1 MGLNRKNLSL
11 TNRTL
16 TTQRF
21 VVSQTGRDSRG
32 RIFFD
37 FKITL
42 ANVRDRGKIFV
53 RRNPRITITETAN
66 TGSNNTWSLTVT
78 NTAGSPTL
86 LRPGKAISLSARL
99 TLMSTSN
106 EDPTASVSFDVAV
119 KVFNNKTRTQN
130 AIFTLPIVVQP
141 NLGAVQTDVNFDTG
155 KLYGI
160 DEDSV
165 SPVIKMVS
173 NARSRFK
180 IRLFNDTHKITGN
193 GFIFRGFTVKITR
206 KKTNKNIRNNIIT
219 ISQSRKESKKL
230 EEAILRPKQNFTTE
244 FEINTKELRDKSRA
258 ERLEEEYDISILPDT
273 VSFDGGQNF
282 NRFSQSKLIG
292 SASAFAVAQAIN
304 VDNISGGGGGGFGDD
319 DFVDG
324 TGEDEDGNQNNNFDG
339 YNNINPCNNID
350 WGGFAT
356 ITQEDLNITP
366 PSSPNA
372 PTGVFLD
379 LIELAGNSI
388 EYMGVQFPTVLYSG
402 PIASGGNVPVTQF
415 LPVVYSL
422 QFFADTTFGMVE
434 LTSENA
440 LPGSHTTSAS
450 VPTEIDTFQVNTN
463 AQDIGDEPFAGPLVD
478 YVFPFDI
485 NTSSNLSGS
494 DEDQAAAINLGKVFC
509 KTQALIKIGNVVIPE
524 GTPIVIKV
532 RFYAIIPPG
541 QFNSG
546 QTIQSNCFQ
555 ELIIRD
561 ICPTITQ
568 NTQIDCT
575 DLQTPYST
583 VNPDPVVSGG
593 TVQIP
598 LNAQEVAT
606 DDDSIVS
613 FSDLGTITNNGD
625 VTITILA
632 FVHQPTFTD
641 LTAQV
646 SPTTHTFNSGTMLNS
661 NFVLDYENVTL
672 FGQYLINYFVSVTVV
687 PPTGLLPVDPP
698 PYTLTCSRRVVVN
711 ITEEQVVLDPCI
723 DKTISTVVTNVLP
736 DIMSNTSESYF
747 EGQFT
752 VTNDGGT
759 APYSTTI
766 NGIGVSTMSVSNPA
780 TFTGLGAGE
789 YSINVTDADGCK
801 QVASVTVP
809 EVISFDCNE
818 FGPIVSGT
826 AVSESF
832 FGANDGS
839 ISITV
844 TQNNTSSVFDFT
856 TTFLWSNGATTQN
869 ISDLAPGAYSVTVT
883 ITDAVT
889 GEICTDTT
897 TYTVLTGDLPGEE
910 IEPEEEFEDHTV
922 EIENDGGDFGEPHT
936 QEEIELQ
943 EDISECL
950 GDFLCDIEYRLD
962 VGKSV
967 KDVYSKV
974 AFLVLSNDILD
985 FDGVVLKVDGVF
997 QNDSSIATLEDL
1009 DCIRQRFHNICG
1021 CFLDKEETDIGKNI
1035 IDAGGIVD
1043 NTTAQ
1048 SQQEQIT
1055 NVATPPEDTEELFVP
1070 EETPAPPGSSAPAS
1084 APKPKTTS
1092 DTVSPPSAPSETV
1105 SQKELDRLY
1114 EAVSAAAS
1122 AAAKFKF
1129 IPSSYDRKTIE
1140 VEGKKF
1146 LDALGKPPSGLAP
1159 LIDLLANAAFEY
1171 TLKTGLIFPAKN

>member
-42 ANVRDRGKIFV
+42 ANVRDRGKIFI

-86 LRPGKAISLSARL
+86 LTPGKAISLSARL

-206 KKTNKNIRNNIIT
+206 KKTNKNIRNNVIT

-244 FEINTKELRDKSRA
+244 FEINTKELRDKNRA

-282 NRFSQSKLIG
+282 KRFSQSKLIG
-292 SASAFAVAQAIN
+292 SASAFAVAEAIN

-324 TGEDEDGNQNNNFDG
+324 TGEDEDGNQNNNFGG

-356 ITQEDLNITP
+356 ITQEDLNITA

-379 LIELAGNSI
+379 LIELAGNST
-388 EYMGVQFPTVLYSG
+388 EFLGVQFPTVLYSG
-402 PIASGGNVPVTQF
+402 PTASGGNVPVTLF
-415 LPVVYSL
+415 LPVVYTL
-422 QFFADTTFGMVE
+422 QFFADTSTG
-434 LTSENA
+434 LIALDSDNA
-440 LPGSHTTSAS
+440 LITPGVTDANSIPTDIAEYEVPNS
-450 VPTEIDTFQVNTN
+450 V
-463 AQDIGDEPFAGPLVD
+463 QDIGDNPFAGPLED
-478 YVFPFDI
+478 YLFPYDI
-485 NTSSNLSGS
+485 TSSSPLSGNHAQ
-494 DEDQAAAINLGKVFC
+494 QASVINLTKLYC
-509 KTQALIKIGNVVIPE
+509 KTQGLIKFGNQVIPE
-524 GTPIVIKV
+524 GTPIVLKI
-532 RFYAIIPPG
+532 RFYAVIPPG
-541 QFNSG
+541 HFNSG

-555 ELIIRD
+555 EFTIRD

-575 DLQTPYST
+575 VIQTPYST

-598 LNAQEVAT
+598 LTAQEVAT
-606 DDDSIVS
+606 DIDSIVS

-625 VTITILA
+625 VTITILG
-632 FVHQPTFTD
+632 FIHQPTFTD

-672 FGQYLINYFVSVTVV
+672 FGQYLISYSVSFTVV
-687 PPTGLLPVDPP
+687 PPAGLLPVDPP
-698 PYTLTCSRRVVVN
+698 PYTLTCSRRTNVL
-711 ITEEQVVLDPCI
+711 ITEEQVVLDPCL

-736 DIMSNTSESYF
+736 DIISNTSESYF
-747 EGQFT
+747 EGQFI

-766 NGIGVSTMSVSNPA
+766 NGIGVSNISVSNPA

-936 QEEIELQ
+936 EEEVELQ

-1055 NVATPPEDTEELFVP
+1055 NVAPPPEDTEELFVP
-1070 EETPAPPGSSAPAS
+1070 EETPSPPGTSTPEE
-1084 APKPKTTS
+1084 KTTS
-1092 DTVSPPSAPSETV
+1092 ETVRPPSAPSETV

-1114 EAVSAAAS
+1114 EEVSALAS

-1159 LIDLLANAAFEY
+1159 LIDLLANQAFEY
-1171 TLKTGLIFPAKN
+1171 TLKTGLIFPAKK